1 MAVKSKKKTF
11 DCIEF
16 KRQIQ
21 EEWRICCVQLGLDRR
36 GALGVRAFSSGDWTW
51 LHRGLNSLDCFLD
64 EEIPG

>member
-21 EEWRICCVQLGLDRR
+21 EEVFREIEGKSHIEQIRYYKE
-36 GALGVRAFSSGDWTW
+36 RAASGPLKEW
-51 LHRGLNSLDCFLD
+51 
-64 EEIPG
+64 